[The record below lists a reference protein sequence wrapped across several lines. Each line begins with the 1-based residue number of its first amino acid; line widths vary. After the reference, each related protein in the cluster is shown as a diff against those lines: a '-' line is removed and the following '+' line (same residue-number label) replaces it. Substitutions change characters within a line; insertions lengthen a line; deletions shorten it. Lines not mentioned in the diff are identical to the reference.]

1 MKINKLLIDHNKNI
15 YDALYKLNNIEN
27 LSSLI
32 LFVTDDENVVIGSL
46 TDGDIRRALINNF
59 KLDAKLKQIVNR
71 NFNFKYVGKQIDVKQ
86 QKSNGIDILPIL
98 NEDGTFNSFYDFTYL
113 TDIVPVEC
121 FIMAGGRGKRLSPL
135 TDKIPKPLL
144 KLEGKPIIE
153 YTIEMLCK
161 FGIEKIYIS
170 INYLGHLIRE
180 ALGNGSKWGVEIIY
194 IEEDIP
200 LGTAGSLS
208 LVDNFKSENILLMNS
223 DVLTNVSISDLY
235 EKLINTKA
243 DMVISSIPHKVEIP
257 YAVFNSK
264 KQKVSSLVEK
274 PTYLYNANAGIY
286 MFNKKLVEDIPKDK
300 FYDITDLI
308 EKLTNLKKDV
318 YHVPITGYW
327 IDIGK
332 PIDYDRAK
340 QLTKILNE
348 RQ

>member
-1 MKINKLLIDHNKNI
+1 MEINKLLIDHNKNI

-27 LSSLI
+27 LGSLI
-32 LFVTDDENVVIGSL
+32 LFVTDDKNVVIGSL
-46 TDGDIRRALINNF
+46 TDGDIRRALIDNI

-71 NFNFKYVGKQIDVKQ
+71 KFNFEYVGKQVNVKH
-86 QKSNGIDILPIL
+86 QKSNGIDVLPIL

-113 TDIVPVEC
+113 IDIIPVEC

-161 FGIEKIYIS
+161 FGIKKIYIS

-235 EKLINTKA
+235 EKLINAKA
-243 DMVISSIPHKVEIP
+243 DMDISSIPHKVEIP
-257 YAVFNSK
+257 YAVFESK
-264 KQKVSSLVEK
+264 KQKVMSLVEK

-286 MFNKKLVEDIPKDK
+286 MFNKKLVEYIPKDK

-348 RQ
+348 KQ